1 MEALAAAAL
10 QLLAEVAQ
18 LVADAQNAKNQD
30 HAAVLARVQAARA
43 ALASAEAASDA
54 LAQQGQDALA
64 GK

>member
-1 MEALAAAAL
+1 MEAIAAAAL

-18 LVADAQNAKNQD
+18 LVISAQGAKDQD
-30 HAAVLARVQAARA
+30 HATILARVQAARA

-54 LAQQGQDALA
+54 LAKQGEDALA

>member
-1 MEALAAAAL
+1 MEAIAAAAL

-18 LVADAQNAKNQD
+18 LVADAQSAKNQD

-54 LAQQGQDALA
+54 LAKQGEDALA